1 MYIAP
6 VISQRYIKYTL
17 VHGSERLAY
26 LFHVVLFR
34 HSFKTAIFMKAT

>member
-17 VHGSERLAY
+17 VHSSERLAY
-26 LFHVVLFR
+26 LFLSSYLDTLLR
-34 HSFKTAIFMKAT
+34 LPS